1 MKYTLDQVKKIIEKS
16 ISVYTIEFIGCGNH
30 SEAYCINNEIVIK
43 LPKHRKASDC
53 LKTEMYV
60 LRGLE
65 GKFSIDI
72 PNVLFSGAFSAGN
85 EEFVYFA
92 SRRLNGKKLSKAE
105 FLKLDEQ
112 TKVLN
117 AEIIAE
123 FLSQLHNEKQ
133 VLPIKRKDL
142 CLLHGDFS
150 LNHIM
155 FNGENVACGIL
166 DFGDSRIGKA
176 KSEFIYLLDDEDEEE
191 FGSDFGNL
199 VLSKYESKMLL
210 KQSCLRRVHI

>member
-92 SRRLNGKKLSKAE
+92 SRRGNGKKLFKADPQAYE
-105 FLKLDEQ
+105 WSFR
-112 TKVLN
+112 
-117 AEIIAE
+117 I
-123 FLSQLHNEKQ
+123 
-133 VLPIKRKDL
+133 
-142 CLLHGDFS
+142 
-150 LNHIM
+150 
-155 FNGENVACGIL
+155 FN
-166 DFGDSRIGKA
+166 S
-176 KSEFIYLLDDEDEEE
+176 Y
-191 FGSDFGNL
+191 
-199 VLSKYESKMLL
+199 
-210 KQSCLRRVHI
+210 